1 MRVPARGL
9 PYGAGHGAPHLV
21 TPRRRTLGTI
31 ARSGACPALFQEFSM
46 PRRPLV
52 PNGLA
57 ALALVSAAAIAP
69 AWASSSASSASSEGI
84 SASVGSVSTSIE
96 GSSNSSSPAGKTA
109 EGPYRVIH
117 VAAADKPGFVRVALA
132 AEAGDHRFA
141 LLLPATN
148 PEASL
153 LATGDVVVATAREY
167 GTQFARAG
175 AAEPFFLVV
184 EDQRL
189 PELKTRPVAG

>member
-1 MRVPARGL
+1 
-9 PYGAGHGAPHLV
+9 
-21 TPRRRTLGTI
+21 
-31 ARSGACPALFQEFSM
+31 M
-46 PRRPLV
+46 PRRTFV
-52 PNGLA
+52 PT
-57 ALALVSAAAIAP
+57 ALAVLALAVAASIAP
-69 AWASSSASSASSEGI
+69 ARASTSASSASSEGV

-96 GSSNSSSPAGKTA
+96 ASSNSSSPGGKTA
-109 EGPYRVIH
+109 EGPYRVTN

-132 AEAGDHRFA
+132 AEAGDHRFT

-148 PEASL
+148 PEAAR
-153 LATGDVVVATAREY
+153 LAAGDVVVATARGY

-175 AAEPFFLVV
+175 MAEPFFLVV